1 MTTTNISEQRDA
13 EKLADA
19 TMIFPYAGQM
29 SFTSGTDKAEELLQK
44 FYPNYKVDKEL
55 SQARQQVYVN
65 PKSKDIVIN
74 FNGTQ
79 NPLDAYQTWT
89 DVMSKEQSKITKTAT
104 AIATT
109 LDPEITG
116 TIAGVKESFSEM
128 VVPIIK
134 FFDVPDFNQRLV
146 RGQKLIDD
154 AGKKYTG
161 FNKMLTGYS
170 LGGAV
175 AKELANKNKL
185 NALLFNSAIGKTKVS
200 SDEKNKIIEFRINND
215 LVSKRFIEPVDNQIF
230 TIKKK
235 KPTPYGM
242 FQSIEKLVVDT
253 DRQKEPIDPLQA
265 HWLENFIIDK
275 NKFYDTINKNVPFS
289 KQSFD
294 KKQIVKVK
302 PKEKKEIKITGNTK
316 FQNMVKGKSENI
328 TTKVTDQQLSNIIK
342 CAPCPKGALICKC
355 KKIN

>member
-1 MTTTNISEQRDA
+1 
-13 EKLADA
+13 
-19 TMIFPYAGQM
+19 
-29 SFTSGTDKAEELLQK
+29 
-44 FYPNYKVDKEL
+44 
-55 SQARQQVYVN
+55 
-65 PKSKDIVIN
+65 
-74 FNGTQ
+74 
-79 NPLDAYQTWT
+79 
-89 DVMSKEQSKITKTAT
+89 MSKEQSKITKTA
-104 AIATT
+104 IGVATT

-235 KPTPYGM
+235 KTNAVRY
-242 FQSIEKLVVDT
+242 V
-253 DRQKEPIDPLQA
+253 
-265 HWLENFIIDK
+265 
-275 NKFYDTINKNVPFS
+275 S
-289 KQSFD
+289 KYR
-294 KKQIVKVK
+294 
-302 PKEKKEIKITGNTK
+302 KI
-316 FQNMVKGKSENI
+316 S
-328 TTKVTDQQLSNIIK
+328 
-342 CAPCPKGALICKC
+342 CRYR
-355 KKIN
+355 